1 MPAKDI
7 FHYAVKNALQKDGW
21 TITHDPLF
29 IRFDESKL
37 YIDLAAEKLIAAKKN
52 GQHIAVEVKSFMN
65 DSPMSEFHMA
75 IGKFINYHVALE
87 NVKPFR
93 ILYLAVPLETYNS
106 FLQRPLAQKVI
117 QQNQLKL
124 IVYEPYT
131 EEIVK
136 WTN

>member
-1 MPAKDI
+1 MPARDF

-37 YIDLAAEKLIAAKKN
+37 YIDLAAEKLIAAEKYEQK
-52 GQHIAVEVKSFMN
+52 IAVEVKSFMS
-65 DSPMSEFHMA
+65 DSPMSEFHLA
-75 IGKFINYHVALE
+75 VGKFINYYIALE
-87 NVKPFR
+87 EVKPTR
-93 ILYLAVPLETYNS
+93 ILYLAVPIETYNS
-106 FLQRPLAQKVI
+106 FLQRPLAQRVI

-124 IVYEPYT
+124 IVYAPYS

>member
-1 MPAKDI
+1 MPARDI

-37 YIDLAAEKLIAAKKN
+37 YIDLAAEKLIAAEKDEQK
-52 GQHIAVEVKSFMN
+52 IAVEVKSFMS
-65 DSPMSEFHMA
+65 DSPMSEFHLA
-75 IGKFINYHVALE
+75 VGKFINYHIALE
-87 NVKPFR
+87 EVKPTR

-106 FLQRPLAQKVI
+106 FLQRPLAQRVI

-124 IVYEPYT
+124 IVYAPYS
-131 EEIVK
+131 EEVVK
-136 WTN
+136 WTD